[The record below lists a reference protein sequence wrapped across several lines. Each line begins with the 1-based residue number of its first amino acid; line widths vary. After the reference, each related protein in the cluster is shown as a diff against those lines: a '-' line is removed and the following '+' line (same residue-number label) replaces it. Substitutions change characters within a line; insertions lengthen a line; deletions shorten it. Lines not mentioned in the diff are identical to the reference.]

1 MDKHVTIIGAGV
13 IGLTLAKELAINGID
28 VEVYDS
34 KKTAS
39 EGQAKASGILS
50 ITGLK
55 SAGLPYKKSIIN
67 TLNGAVLHAGR
78 ETLKIRSS
86 TAMAYVVDRGLLA
99 ESCMGIA
106 KDAGATVTLGKR
118 FSKDDALRAAED
130 KGNILVGADGAV
142 STVASAFGFPSI
154 DEYVLTYKAEYERA
168 NIDGKSAVN
177 LFFSN
182 EISNGFFG
190 WAVPHSS
197 QRIEIG
203 LGISGRARANSYTAF
218 KRFLGDGSLNYML
231 EGSRKVNGYASVIPL
246 GCRKVTA
253 KGNVLLVG
261 DAAGQVKSTTGG
273 GIIFGSLCAKVLAR
287 SITNNIKRGSPLS
300 LYEREWKKKYG
311 AELKL
316 HSILHSYYSS
326 LDTKSFEILF
336 KLSKMFGTG
345 EFLGKYGDMDRPSL
359 MLKRFF
365 LRGLAK

>member
-1 MDKHVTIIGAGV
+1 MDKRVTIVGAGV
-13 IGLTLAKELAINGID
+13 IGLTLAKELANSGLE
-28 VEVYDS
+28 VEVCDS
-34 KKTAS
+34 KRTAS

-50 ITGLK
+50 ISGLK
-55 SAGLPYKKSIIN
+55 SAGLPYKDSIIN

-78 ETLKIRSS
+78 ETLKIRSNS
-86 TAMAYVVDRGLLA
+86 AMAYVVDRSRLA
-99 ESCMGIA
+99 ESCMDIA

-118 FSKDDALRAAED
+118 LSKDDMLQIAED
-130 KGNILVGADGAV
+130 RDSILVGADGAV
-142 STVASAFGFPSI
+142 STVASAFGFPGI
-154 DEYVLTYKAEYERA
+154 GEYVLTYKAEYENA
-168 NIDGKSAVN
+168 NMEDKSTVN

-182 EISNGFFG
+182 KVANGFFG
-190 WAVPHSS
+190 WTVPHSGK
-197 QRIEIG
+197 RIEMG
-203 LGISGRARANSYTAF
+203 LGISGKSRINSYTAF
-218 KRFLGDGSLNYML
+218 KKFLDDDSLGRL
-231 EGSRKVNGYASVIPL
+231 LKDSRKVNGYASVIPL

-273 GIIFGSLCAKVLAR
+273 GIIFGSLCAKVLAKA
-287 SITNNIKRGSPLS
+287 IIGNVKRGSPLS
-300 LYEREWKKKYG
+300 VYEREWRKKYG

-316 HSILHSYYSS
+316 HSILHAYYSS